1 MSAKNMKTGAAK
13 IKETPKRSA
22 REKAV
27 DELAGAMR
35 SGIEHL
41 PEEEQDK
48 RIERA
53 EKRLTDAS

>member
-1 MSAKNMKTGAAK
+1 MSAKNMKTGTAK
-13 IKETPKRSA
+13 LKENAKPSA

-27 DELAGAMR
+27 DKLAEAMR

-41 PEEEQDK
+41 TEEEQDQ

-53 EKRLTDAS
+53 EKRLNDA